1 MAFLNDVL
9 LEKLQSIVGKDR
21 VTCDPGELYCYSFDA
36 SYIRGHADF
45 AVRPKSSEEVS
56 GIVKLAHDNGI
67 PIIPRGSA
75 SGLTGG
81 AVPVRGGIVMDMTSM
96 NRILELD
103 VENLQVVV
111 EPGLVHKSL
120 NDELAKH
127 GLFFPPD
134 PGSSDMCSIGGL
146 ISNGGSGMHSVKY
159 GTVRDYVM
167 SLEVVMPNGDII
179 NTGCRA
185 PKMSAGY
192 DLTRLFVGSEGT
204 LGVITKARLK
214 IRPLPESRSMLVA
227 YFDEIED
234 AGRAAVSVLSSGVIP
249 AAMEILD
256 GSAIRAV
263 KQVEPGLGVPD
274 AEAMLLFE
282 LDGYSESVVRQSDMV
297 SRACEKCG
305 GRARVARGREEEEKL
320 WSTRRLVS
328 VVIMRLE
335 PGKVSIYEAEDLGIP
350 MNQVPFML
358 KKIQEVG
365 RKHGLTIVTF
375 GHIGDGDLHTGIA
388 IDLSSKEEWSRVHAA
403 KDDLYDIVLG
413 LGGTLSAE
421 HGIGVIRGSYMSRSY
436 GKGYE
441 VMKAIKRAIDPCN
454 IMNPGKMGM

>member
-1 MAFLNDVL
+1 MMID
-9 LEKLQSIVGKDR
+9 KLQSIAGPNWA
-21 VTCDPGELYCYSFDA
+21 TCDPAELYCYSFDA
-36 SYIRGHADF
+36 SYIRGHADY
-45 AVRPKSSEEVS
+45 AVRPESPEEVS
-56 GIVKLAHDNGI
+56 RVVKLAGESGT
-67 PIIPRGSA
+67 PVIPRGSA

-81 AVPVRGGIVMDMTSM
+81 AVPVNGGIVLDMTRM

-103 VENLQVVV
+103 LENLQVVV
-111 EPGLVHKSL
+111 EPGLVHKKL

-179 NTGCRA
+179 NTGCKA

-214 IRPLPESRSMLVA
+214 VRPLPESRSMLVA
-227 YFDEIED
+227 YFDVIED
-234 AGRAAVSVLSSGVIP
+234 AGRAAVSIISSGVTP

-263 KQVEPGLGVPD
+263 QKVEPGLGLPD

-282 LDGYSESVVRQSDMV
+282 LDGYAESVARQVAMV
-297 SRACEKCG
+297 SASCEKYN
-305 GRARVARGREEEEKL
+305 GRIHVAGSHEEEEKL
-320 WSTRRLVS
+320 WTMRRLVS

-350 MNQVPFML
+350 MNKVPFML
-358 KKIQEVG
+358 KKIREIG
-365 RKHGLTIVTF
+365 EKHGLTIVTF

-388 IDLSSKEEWSRVHAA
+388 IDLRSQAEWDKVHAA
-403 KDDLYDIVLG
+403 KDDLYDVVLE

-421 HGIGVIRGSYMSRSY
+421 HGIGVIRGKYMSRSY

-441 VMKAIKRAIDPCN
+441 VMKAIKRAIDPQN

>member
-1 MAFLNDVL
+1 MID
-9 LEKLQSIVGKDR
+9 KLQSIAGRDR
-21 VTCDPGELYCYSFDA
+21 ATSDPGELYCYSFDA
-36 SYIRGHADF
+36 SYIRGHADY
-45 AVRPKSSEEVS
+45 AVRPESPEEISRV
-56 GIVKLAHDNGI
+56 VKLANESGI

-81 AVPVRGGIVMDMTSM
+81 AVPIKGGIVLDMTRM
-96 NRILELD
+96 NHILELD
-103 VENLQVVV
+103 LENLQVVV
-111 EPGLVHKSL
+111 EPGLVHKKL
-120 NDELAKH
+120 NEELAKH

-159 GTVRDYVM
+159 GTVKDYVM
-167 SLEVVMPNGDII
+167 SLEVVLPNGDII
-179 NTGCRA
+179 NTGCKA

-214 IRPLPESRSMLVA
+214 VRPLPESRSMLVA

-234 AGRAAVSVLSSGVIP
+234 AGRAAVSIISSGVTP

-263 KQVEPGLGVPD
+263 KKVEPGLGLPD

-282 LDGYSESVVRQSDMV
+282 LDGYAESVARQVEMV
-297 SRACEKCG
+297 SGACEKCN
-305 GRARVARGREEEEKL
+305 GRIKVARGREEEDKL
-320 WSTRRLVS
+320 WATRRLVS

-350 MNQVPFML
+350 MNKVPFML
-358 KKIQEVG
+358 KKIQEIG
-365 RKHGLTIVTF
+365 EKHGLTIVTF

-388 IDLSSKEEWSRVHAA
+388 IDIRSQEEWDRVHAV
-403 KDDLYDIVLG
+403 KDDLYDVVLS

-421 HGIGVIRGSYMSRSY
+421 HGIGVIRGKYMSRSY

-441 VMKAIKRAIDPCN
+441 VMKAIKRAIDPQN

>member
-1 MAFLNDVL
+1 MM
-9 LEKLQSIVGKDR
+9 LEELQSIAGRDR

-36 SYIRGHADF
+36 SYIRGHADY
-45 AVRPKSSEEVS
+45 AVRPDSPEEVS
-56 GIVKLAHDNGI
+56 RIVKLAGESGI
-67 PIIPRGSA
+67 PVIPRGSA

-81 AVPVRGGIVMDMTSM
+81 AVPVRGGIVLDMTRM

-103 VENLQVVV
+103 LENLQVVV
-111 EPGLVHKSL
+111 EPGLVHKNL
-120 NDELAKH
+120 NNELLKH

-159 GTVRDYVM
+159 GTVKDYVM
-167 SLEVVMPNGDII
+167 SLEVVLPNGDII
-179 NTGCRA
+179 NTGCKA

-214 IRPLPESRSMLVA
+214 VRPLPESRSMLVA
-227 YFDEIED
+227 YFDVIED
-234 AGRAAVSVLSSGVIP
+234 AGKAAVSVLSSGVTP

-256 GSAIRAV
+256 GSAIRAI
-263 KQVEPGLGVPD
+263 KKVEPGLDIAD

-282 LDGYSESVVRQSDMV
+282 LDGYAESVARQVDMV
-297 SRACEKCG
+297 SKACEKCN
-305 GRARVARGREEEEKL
+305 GRTKVAGSREEEDKL
-320 WSTRRLVS
+320 WSMRRLVS

-350 MNQVPFML
+350 MNKVPFML
-358 KKIQEVG
+358 RKIREIG
-365 RKHGLTIVTF
+365 EKHGLTIVTF

-388 IDLSSKEEWSRVHAA
+388 IDLRSQEEWSRVHAA
-403 KDDLYDIVLG
+403 KDDLYDVVLS

-421 HGIGVIRGSYMSRSY
+421 HGIGVIRGNYMSRSY

-441 VMKAIKRAIDPCN
+441 VMKTIKHAIDPQN

>member
-1 MAFLNDVL
+1 MMLD
-9 LEKLQSIVGKDR
+9 KLQSIAGENR

-36 SYIRGHADF
+36 SYIRGHADYV
-45 AVRPKSSEEVS
+45 VRPESAEEVS
-56 GIVKLAHDNGI
+56 QVVKLAAKNNI
-67 PIIPRGSA
+67 PVIPRGSA

-81 AVPVRGGIVMDMTSM
+81 AVPVKGGIVLDMTRM
-96 NRILELD
+96 DRILEMDL
-103 VENLQVVV
+103 ENLQVVV
-111 EPGLVHKSL
+111 EPGLVHKKL

-159 GTVRDYVM
+159 GTVKDYVM
-167 SLEVVMPNGDII
+167 SLEVVLPNGDII

-214 IRPLPESRSMLVA
+214 VRRLPESRSVLVA
-227 YFDEIED
+227 YFDAIED
-234 AGRAAVSVLSSGVIP
+234 AGRAAVSIVSSGVTP

-263 KQVEPGLGVPD
+263 KKVEPGLEVPD

-282 LDGYSESVVRQSDMV
+282 LDGYVESVVRQVEMV
-297 SRACEKCG
+297 SSACEKCN
-305 GRARVARGREEEEKL
+305 GRIIVAGSREEEEKL

-350 MNQVPFML
+350 MNKVPFML
-358 KKIQEVG
+358 KKIREIG
-365 RKHGLTIVTF
+365 EKHGLTIVTF

-388 IDLSSKEEWSRVHAA
+388 IDLRDQAEWDKVHAV
-403 KDDLYDIVLG
+403 KDELYDVVLS

-421 HGIGVIRGSYMSRSY
+421 HGIGVIRGKYMGRSY
-436 GKGYE
+436 GKGYD
-441 VMKAIKRAIDPCN
+441 VMKAIKHAIDPQD